1 MNHHVEGLNV
11 SNVRLIDSSYGQSKK
26 NTQSP
31 AKQCNVS
38 SPHDKFCVDVD
49 STVLDNCANT
59 PVTPGGIRT
68 GVIVKIPVVLAEL
81 TIRFNVNAFIR
92 LPEPALEIK
101 DIKKRLKITQCTLLQ
116 PTNILFIKGFVRKNI
131 DYSTGECS
139 NWKGVC
145 GDLRHCTVDVPFECS
160 TPVSF
165 FTPPATLAVNSK
177 SEFEFFKV
185 SDLPNKHFA
194 EKDDL
199 LSGDLS
205 EINQFM
211 TENFNELPFCELVRA
226 RIFEFDEFINRERPH
241 DAELP
246 FEEKFFKKVEE
257 KMVIELTLKVLQN
270 RQVEIPSIGG
280 TISPPCYT
288 ADENENED

>member
-1 MNHHVEGLNV
+1 MDKHVEGLNV
-11 SNVRLIDSSYGQSKK
+11 SNVHVIDSNYGQAK
-26 NTQSP
+26 NNITSP
-31 AKQCNVS
+31 TKQCSVS
-38 SPHDKFCVDVD
+38 SAHDKFCVDVE

-59 PVTPGGIRT
+59 PVIPGGIRS

-101 DIKKRLKITQCTLLQ
+101 DIKKRLKITQCMLLQ
-116 PTNILFIKGFVRKNI
+116 PTNVLFIKGFVRKNI
-131 DYSTGECS
+131 DFSTGECS

-165 FTPPATLAVNSK
+165 FTPPETLAINSK

-185 SDLPNKHFA
+185 TDLPNKHFA
-194 EKDDL
+194 EKDHL
-199 LSGDLS
+199 LSGDFS
-205 EINQFM
+205 EFNQFM
-211 TENFNELPFCELVRA
+211 TENFNELPFCEVVRA
-226 RIFEFDEFINRERPH
+226 RIFEFDEFIGRQRPH

-246 FEEKFFKKVEE
+246 FEEKFFKKIEE

-270 RQVEIPSIGG
+270 RQVEIPSIAG
-280 TISPPCYT
+280 TTGSSCYKVNV
-288 ADENENED
+288 EED

>member
-1 MNHHVEGLNV
+1 MDKHVEGLNV
-11 SNVRLIDSSYGQSKK
+11 SNVHVIDSNYGQSKK
-26 NTQSP
+26 NITSTT
-31 AKQCNVS
+31 KQCNIS
-38 SPHDKFCVDVD
+38 SKHQDFCVDVE

-59 PVTPGGIRT
+59 PIRPSGIRS

-131 DYSTGECS
+131 DFSTGECS

-160 TPVSF
+160 TPIDF
-165 FTPPATLAVNSK
+165 FTPPETLALNSK

-185 SDLPNKHFA
+185 TDLPNKHFA
-194 EKDDL
+194 EKDEL

-205 EINQFM
+205 EFNQFM
-211 TENFNELPFCELVRA
+211 TENFNELPFCELIRA
-226 RIFEFDEFINRERPH
+226 RIFEFDEFIGRERPH
-241 DAELP
+241 DMDFP
-246 FEEKFFKKVEE
+246 FEEKVFKKIEE

-270 RQVEIPSIGG
+270 RQVEIPSIRG
-280 TISPPCYT
+280 TTEPPCYT
-288 ADENENED
+288 LDVDVE